1 MSQAAPPKVPAQVL
15 EAIEKGLGSSGCIRD
30 PDEMVPYLADRRGKY
45 LANTP
50 LVARPGTTAEVAQVM
65 RTCHQYGVGVVP
77 QGGNTGL
84 VGGSVPD
91 ETGSQILLSLERLR
105 RVREVDTLNYSITVE
120 AGCVLADVQSA
131 AAAEDLLFPLSLA
144 AEGSCQ
150 IGGNLGT
157 NAGGTQVL
165 RYGNTRDLVLG
176 LEVVLADGSIWDGLR
191 RLRKDNT
198 GYNLKHLFI
207 GSEGTLGVITA
218 AVFKLFPGIKQELTG
233 LVAVASAH
241 AASRFLARLKRECG
255 DCVTTFEYIHRNCL
269 DLVFRKIPGTA
280 DPLDETYE
288 HYALVQI
295 DSVLTGNEMREGLH
309 RALERGLEDR
319 EVLNATIANSS
330 EQATRLWRLRE
341 AIPEAARIS
350 GAGIRHDVAV
360 PVSAVADFLSEATEL
375 VNRMHPRSFLIPFG
389 HMGDGNIHFNL
400 IQPEDA
406 IPEEFLAPEDELR
419 QAIYRLAHSMQGSFS
434 AEHGIGR
441 LKRDDLIKYRD
452 PLEVQMMRSL
462 KGALDPTGILN
473 PGKVV

>member
-1 MSQAAPPKVPAQVL
+1 
-15 EAIEKGLGSSGCIRD
+15 
-30 PDEMVPYLADRRGKY
+30 MVPYLADRRGKY

-50 LVARPGTTAEVAQVM
+50 LVARPGTTAEVAAVM
-65 RTCHQYGVGVVP
+65 RICHQHGVGVVP

-105 RVREVDTLNYSITVE
+105 RVHEVDTLNYSITVE

-131 AAAEDLLFPLSLA
+131 AANEGLLFPLSLA

-218 AVFKLFPGIKQELTG
+218 AIFKLFPGIKQELTG

-241 AASRFLARLKRECG
+241 AASHFLARLKRECG

-295 DSVLTGNEMREGLH
+295 DSVLAGNELQEGLH
-309 RALERGLEDR
+309 RALERGLEDG

-330 EQATRLWRLRE
+330 EQAARLWRLRE

-360 PVSAVADFLSEATEL
+360 PVSAVADFLIEATEL
-375 VNRMHPRSFLIPFG
+375 VKRMHPSAFLIPFG
-389 HMGDGNIHFNL
+389 HMGDGNIHFNM

-406 IPEEFLAPEDELR
+406 VPEEFLAPEDELR
-419 QAIYRLAHSMQGSFS
+419 QAIYQLVHSMQGSFS

-441 LKRDDLIKYRD
+441 LKRDDLIRYRD

>member
-1 MSQAAPPKVPAQVL
+1 MSQAVPRKVPAHVV
-15 EAIEKGLGSSGCIRD
+15 EAIEKALGPSGCIRD
-30 PDEMVPYLADRRGKY
+30 PREMEPYLADRRGIY

-50 LVARPGTTAEVAQVM
+50 LVARPATTAEVAAVM
-65 RTCHQYGVGVVP
+65 RICHHHGVGVVP

-105 RVREVDTLNYSITVE
+105 RVRDLDTLNYSITVE

-131 AAAEDLLFPLSLA
+131 AANEDLLFPLSLA

-218 AVFKLFPGIKQELTG
+218 AIFKLFPGIKQELTG

-241 AASRFLARLKRECG
+241 AASHFLARLKRECG

-280 DPLDETYE
+280 DPLDEPYE

-295 DSVLTGNEMREGLH
+295 DSVLAGNELQEGLH
-309 RALERGLEDR
+309 RALERGLEEG
-319 EVLNATIANSS
+319 EVLNATIASS
-330 EQATRLWRLRE
+330 SDQADRLWRLRE

-360 PVSAVADFLSEATEL
+360 PVSAVADFLTEATEL
-375 VNRMHPRSFLIPFG
+375 VNRMHPSSFLIPFG

-400 IQPEDA
+400 IQPEGA
-406 IPEEFLAPEDELR
+406 IAEEFLAPEDELR
-419 QAIYRLAHSMQGSFS
+419 QAIYELVHSMQGSFS

-441 LKRDDLIKYRD
+441 LKRDDLLKYRD
-452 PLEVQMMRSL
+452 PLEVQMMRSV
-462 KGALDPTGILN
+462 KTALDPSGILN
-473 PGKVV
+473 PGKVI